1 MASQFSDISSPTQP
15 MTAMTPPPA
24 ESQKLATPEQPQ
36 PAVADPNIAC
46 IMLKLP

>member
-24 ESQKLATPEQPQ
+24 ESQKFTTPEQPQ